1 MKQALC
7 AEVMGTLFLVMT
19 IVGSGI
25 MADQLSGGIDGL
37 ALIGNTLAT
46 GAMLVV
52 LITILGPVSGAHF
65 NPAVTFSLCLAI

>member
-7 AEVMGTLFLVMT
+7 AEAIGTLVLVT
-19 IVGSGI
+19 TVVGSGI

-46 GAMLVV
+46 VAILLV
-52 LITILGPVSGAHF
+52 LITILRPVSGAHF
-65 NPAVTFSLCLAI
+65 NPAYLFTEYW